1 MSDWQTTKCIP
12 SLQRP
17 RLCRQPGFFNLTE
30 PPVRLVRTGAHRGRA
45 GASLPSGLVPD
56 QLSLSLSLC
65 RCRSAVHLAGMRA
78 QRRGAGCSGSSTS
91 LHGRN
96 LSFFTRDEAFYE
108 VKWVSPKMKRHKS
121 AVINLLVRL
130 LQLSPV
136 EDIWTAD
143 WLMPAVR
150 RVSRASLFLPAL
162 LSAFQ
167 RGLLKT
173 LLRYLKQAFFSEG

>member
-17 RLCRQPGFFNLTE
+17 RLHSQALAFLIWPSHLWGSSELK
-30 PPVRLVRTGAHRGRA
+30 PTGAE
-45 GASLPSGLVPD
+45 LGLITESPGPGPAF
-56 QLSLSLSLC
+56 SLC
-65 RCRSAVHLAGMRA
+65 RCHSAVYLAGTRA
-78 QRRGAGCSGSSTS
+78 QKGRAGCSGPPHHSMAAICHFS
-91 LHGRN
+91 HEMKP
-96 LSFFTRDEAFYE
+96 FM
-108 VKWVSPKMKRHKS
+108 KWNEFPPKMKRHKS

-150 RVSRASLFLPAL
+150 RASRAPPPTPLFLPTL

-167 RGLLKT
+167 RG
-173 LLRYLKQAFFSEG
+173 F

>member
-17 RLCRQPGFFNLTE
+17 RLHSQPGFFNLTE

-45 GASLPSGLVPD
+45 GPHYRVAWSRSSFFSLLPPFCSIP
-56 QLSLSLSLC
+56 
-65 RCRSAVHLAGMRA
+65 
-78 QRRGAGCSGSSTS
+78 RRHGSTEKKSRLLGSSTS

-96 LSFFTRDEAFYE
+96 LSFSTRDEAFYE

-136 EDIWTAD
+136 EDIWTD
-143 WLMPAVR
+143 WLMPAV
-150 RVSRASLFLPAL
+150 SRASSGSLFLPT

-167 RGLLKT
+167 RG
-173 LLRYLKQAFFSEG
+173 F